1 MLERSPVIVRST
13 RPLIRSK
20 RYNSYRYSTSIVKCC
35 MCEERERERGNANL
49 RFPNVSSTGDYRAF
63 QAFSERHIKCHHRL
77 RDRIRDDGRR
87 RIRGATRSLNEV
99 DPKTP
104 SVCLPFLVALTKEG
118 DGHPRVPFPI
128 VPPPCLREA
137 GVLQVAASGLLTA
150 RNNGVALFAAL
161 PLSRNVFRAQY
172 VRSFVRQFCASR
184 VAPGISRTSGPSR
197 GSSQAPC
204 GTSGCLIGV
213 Y

>member
-104 SVCLPFLVALTKEG
+104 SVCLPFSCRADERRRRTSPGAFFQLC
-118 DGHPRVPFPI
+118 HPR
-128 VPPPCLREA
+128 A
-137 GVLQVAASGLLTA
+137 
-150 RNNGVALFAAL
+150 
-161 PLSRNVFRAQY
+161 
-172 VRSFVRQFCASR
+172 CAK
-184 VAPGISRTSGPSR
+184 P
-197 GSSQAPC
+197 GSSKSRQ
-204 GTSGCLIGV
+204 V
-213 Y
+213 DY